1 MSSPKLP
8 GYLLAGTAAAFLVWA
23 IVLLMSPGGSVLL
36 EWIQLLVS
44 AGLLVFGT
52 LAIVAPSQARASQV
66 RWTLLVFA
74 IFGAVA
80 VIGLAADDNSSRTW
94 MRLAWAA
101 LLSGSVTSLIAWW
114 GAPSARRG
122 TVIAGGVV
130 AVVLIVAGAGIT
142 FRCDPTI
149 QRSWCD
155 PLFEQEQ
162 ALAEIVVVD
171 GDLQRVGRAGGD
183 GGAAL
188 RAYFISGGT
197 IVDNTEVPD
206 GFVYEERP
214 IQSIEV
220 QRGRYTATTGPN
232 SNCRIDVKVEQIPA
246 GTVQTVMVTCRA

>member
-1 MSSPKLP
+1 MNSPRLP
-8 GYLLAGTAAAFLVWA
+8 GILLAGTAAGFLIWA
-23 IVLLMSPGGSVLL
+23 IVLLLTPGGSPIL
-36 EWIQLLVS
+36 EWIQ
-44 AGLLVFGT
+44 
-52 LAIVAPSQARASQV
+52 AIVATGLLWFGGMAIVDPSPARARQV
-66 RWTLLVFA
+66 RWTLLTFGVL
-74 IFGAVA
+74 GAVA
-80 VIGLAADDNSSRTW
+80 VIGLSADDNSSRTW

-101 LLSGSVTSLIAWW
+101 FITGSVTSVIAWW

-122 TVIAGGVV
+122 TVIGGGVV
-130 AVVLIVAGAGIT
+130 AAVLIAAGVGIT
-142 FRCDPTI
+142 LNCDPSI

-162 ALAEIVVVD
+162 ALAEIVVVE

-197 IVDNTEVPD
+197 IVENTQVPD

-220 QRGRYTATTGPN
+220 QRGRYTAASGPN
-232 SNCRIDVKVEQIPA
+232 SHCWIDVKVEEIPA
-246 GTVQTVMVTCRA
+246 GTVQTVMVTCRV